1 MPQGE
6 GKPTPVALPSEVGV
20 VNVGLGVLG
29 ESVRAQGAPAVD
41 LDWRIPAGGR
51 ADLVAALT
59 RLHGRWGSQ
68 VEQANREV
76 VRRLEES
83 VPVLVGVSRLAE
95 AVPEADGRVL
105 LHPGPPLAWADVCA
119 PLRRSAR
126 AAAVAQGWAGSPEE
140 AEALIGRGAV
150 RLEPANHHA
159 TVVPMATVVGP
170 LDPVFVVE
178 NRPGGNRSCAPLNQ
192 GPGEAPWLGVDSP
205 EAIRRL
211 IWLRE
216 VAGPALA
223 EAIRSAGPIDL
234 FALVAQGLQ
243 MGDDVHIRSQA
254 TTNLLLRALLPHLV
268 TGRHP
273 GMPELARFLS
283 WNHLFFLN
291 LAMAAAKATVDWA
304 AQVEGSSV
312 VVGMARNG
320 TTFGVRLG
328 GFEGWFTAPAP
339 PVGNALYQPGY
350 GPEDGAPDIGD
361 SAVLE
366 LVGLGGAAAAASPAV
381 ASFLGGIAGA
391 FEATATF
398 GSICV
403 ARSGRFKLP
412 FLDFQGS
419 PVGVDA
425 RRVVELEVAP
435 MIDTGILHA
444 AEPQGQIGAGVA
456 RAPLDCFRQAVLALD
471 RRLAAGE
478 GRDRPPG
485 P

>member
-6 GKPTPVALPSEVGV
+6 GEPTPVTLPAEVRI
-20 VNVGLGVLG
+20 VNVGLEVFG
-29 ESVRAQGAPAVD
+29 EAARSQGAAAVD

-51 ADLVAALT
+51 AELVDALS
-59 RLHGRWGSQ
+59 RLYGRW
-68 VEQANREV
+68 EARIERANREV

-83 VPVLVGVSRLAE
+83 RPLLVGVATLAE
-95 AVPEADGRVL
+95 SAPGLEGRML
-105 LHPGPPLAWADVCA
+105 LHPGPPLDWADFCG

-126 AAAVAQGWAGSPEE
+126 AAVVAQGWAGSPEE
-140 AEALIGRGAV
+140 AEALIRRGAV
-150 RLEPANHHA
+150 QLEPANHHA

-170 LDPVFVVE
+170 LDPVVVVE
-178 NRPGGNRSCAPLNQ
+178 NQVGGNRSCAPLNQ
-192 GPGEAPWLGVDSP
+192 GPGEAPWLGVDTP

-211 IWLRE
+211 VWLRE

-223 EAIRSAGPIDL
+223 ETVRAAGPIDL
-234 FALVAQGLQ
+234 FSLVAQGLQ

-254 TTNLLLRALLPHLV
+254 TTNLLLRTLLPHLV
-268 TGRHP
+268 ASEHP
-273 GMPELARFLS
+273 GRGELARFLS

-291 LAMAAAKATVDWA
+291 LAMAAAKAAVDWA

-328 GFEGWFTAPAP
+328 GFEEWFTAPAP
-339 PVGNALYQPGY
+339 PVDNALYQPGY
-350 GPEDGAPDIGD
+350 GPEDAAPDIGD

-398 GSICV
+398 DSICV
-403 ARSGRFKLP
+403 ARSDRLKLP

-419 PVGVDA
+419 PLGVDA
-425 RRVVELEVAP
+425 RRVVELEAVP

-444 AEPQGQIGAGVA
+444 DQPRGQIGAGVA
-456 RAPLDCFRQAVLALD
+456 RAPLECFRRAVLALD
-471 RRLAAGE
+471 RRLSDGE
-478 GRDRPPG
+478 GRGGD
-485 P
+485 